1 MVALESLT
9 NAALARLDLDELLQ
23 ELLTRVREVLE
34 VDTAAV
40 LLLDAASN
48 DLVATAARGIEE
60 EVRQGVRI
68 PLGAGF
74 AGRVAATRRPV
85 RLDRVDATTVAN
97 PLLWEK
103 GIRVML
109 GVPLISGETLLGVLH
124 VGRLD
129 DHKFDAA
136 DVELLEVVAERVAGA
151 VQVRSLAIERAAAGL
166 LERSL
171 LPATLPNVAG
181 LEFAARYAAAEDRAV
196 GGDWY
201 DVFTLPDGEL
211 WVVVGDVAG
220 HGLNAAVVMGRI
232 RSALR
237 AYAMLGLPPAKVL
250 ELVDRKVRHFEIGTF
265 VTVACAV
272 TKPPFDD
279 MTLVVAGHPAPAIA
293 VPERPTTLAS
303 ISLGPPLGVTLSDFK
318 RSSTTVPLGAGTV
331 VAIFTDGL
339 FERRGEQL
347 DVGLERVCTAVTS
360 EAPTAVV
367 RSVMH
372 QLVGDTIPQDDI
384 ALVVMRRTGGGT

>member
-9 NAALARLDLDELLQ
+9 DAALARLDLDELLQ

-181 LEFAARYAAAEDRAV
+181 LEFAARYAAAEDPRS
-196 GGDWY
+196 
-201 DVFTLPDGEL
+201 
-211 WVVVGDVAG
+211 VAT
-220 HGLNAAVVMGRI
+220 
-232 RSALR
+232 
-237 AYAMLGLPPAKVL
+237 
-250 ELVDRKVRHFEIGTF
+250 GTTYSRCRTASCGSSWATWR
-265 VTVACAV
+265 VTVL
-272 TKPPFDD
+272 TP
-279 MTLVVAGHPAPAIA
+279 
-293 VPERPTTLAS
+293 
-303 ISLGPPLGVTLSDFK
+303 
-318 RSSTTVPLGAGTV
+318 RSSWAGFAARCVPTRCSAC
-331 VAIFTDGL
+331 
-339 FERRGEQL
+339 RPRK
-347 DVGLERVCTAVTS
+347 S
-360 EAPTAVV
+360 W
-367 RSVMH
+367 SS
-372 QLVGDTIPQDDI
+372 
-384 ALVVMRRTGGGT
+384 